1 MADISARWY
10 SDPDQVPTWN
20 YIVLEM
26 EGPVRRIDRAE
37 LLALLEDVSAHHE
50 ARVADGTPWTMDKMA
65 RIKRDRMMDMI
76 AGFELTV
83 QAWRPTFKLSQNKP
97 PEERARLIEGL
108 KAEGAQCPC
117 RVDGADC
124 AMTLPEPIKRLAI
137 FDCDGTLVDSQA
149 DICAAMDAAFT
160 VAGLAPPDRN
170 ATRRIVGLSLPEAMR
185 RLCPEGSE
193 KDHAALA
200 QNYRDAFRVRRA
212 AGQVAEPLYD
222 GIAALIEDLAGA
234 AGCWA

>member
-1 MADISARWY
+1 MHPNSAFRNEDRTLFEALITETGLGMVFLTTPDGPRVAHVPLLLTEAGTLRFHLALGNALTRHLDGAQALAVVNGPDGYISARWY

-76 AGFELTV
+76 AGFELNV

-108 KAEGAQCPC
+108 KAEGA
-117 RVDGADC
+117 
-124 AMTLPEPIKRLAI
+124 
-137 FDCDGTLVDSQA
+137 
-149 DICAAMDAAFT
+149 
-160 VAGLAPPDRN
+160 N
-170 ATRRIVGLSLPEAMR
+170 AL
-185 RLCPEGSE
+185 
-193 KDHAALA
+193 AALME
-200 QNYRDAFRVRRA
+200 R
-212 AGQVAEPLYD
+212 
-222 GIAALIEDLAGA
+222 IAP
-234 AGCWA
+234 